1 MYINTLIHKSTC
13 AQIHK
18 TKSGHTN
25 MEAAC
30 KLDRGTFLS
39 MRRPTMRPTAI
50 SFDAHGR
57 VWVRAALLNRNRW
70 INRKSFPC
78 TDIIRSQLKSWE
90 VGILDSWFLA
100 TLTQRPHAA
109 DKFGRRSP
117 QTTNGQRNVCSD
129 LQVNNWNSIQLSVLL
144 STTTRVEKKRYH
156 LGQSLWGGWVLL
168 GICLK

>member
-1 MYINTLIHKSTC
+1 MNTRIHKSTC

-18 TKSGHTN
+18 TKCRHTN

-57 VWVRAALLNRNRW
+57 LWVRAALLNRNRW
-70 INRKSFPC
+70 INRKSFPVQWHYYQV
-78 TDIIRSQLKSWE
+78 TTEELGSR
-90 VGILDSWFLA
+90 DSLFLA

-144 STTTRVEKKRYH
+144 STTTRVEKKRYIY
-156 LGQSLWGGWVLL
+156 GVDG
-168 GICLK
+168 CC

>member
-1 MYINTLIHKSTC
+1 MCTNTQNEMQTYKHGSSVQVGSRDISKH
-13 AQIHK
+13 
-18 TKSGHTN
+18 
-25 MEAAC
+25 EAAN
-30 KLDRGTFLS
+30 D
-39 MRRPTMRPTAI
+39 AI

-57 VWVRAALLNRNRW
+57 LWVRAALLNRNIW
-70 INRKSFPC
+70 INRKSFPVQWHYQV
-78 TDIIRSQLKSWE
+78 TTEEL
-90 VGILDSWFLA
+90 LDSWFLA

-156 LGQSLWGGWVLL
+156 LGQSIWGGWVLL

>member
-57 VWVRAALLNRNRW
+57 LWVRAALLNRNIW
-70 INRKSFPC
+70 INRKSFPVQWHYQV
-78 TDIIRSQLKSWE
+78 SQLKSWE
-90 VGILDSWFLA
+90 VEILYSWFLA

-144 STTTRVEKKRYH
+144 STTTRV
-156 LGQSLWGGWVLL
+156 
-168 GICLK
+168 